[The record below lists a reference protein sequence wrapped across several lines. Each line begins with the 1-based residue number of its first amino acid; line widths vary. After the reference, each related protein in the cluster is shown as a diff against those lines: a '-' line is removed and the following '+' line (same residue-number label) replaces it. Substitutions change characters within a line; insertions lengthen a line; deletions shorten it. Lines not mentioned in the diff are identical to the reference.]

1 MSQKQKSRAGKPKEG
16 EAEVCFIIMPYGG
29 PFDRYYENIYA
40 PAVRDAGLEPK
51 RADSIFASGAILA
64 DIWHFTKRAKIL
76 LADMS
81 GHNPNVFYE
90 LGLAHA
96 IAKPV
101 VLVAPSIDDVPFD
114 LRGLRVIPYD
124 KDDES
129 WGSKLRDDI
138 KKALTETLQD
148 IRRAIPPTFLTA
160 APPTMIPQEEPVMLE
175 LRKLQDAVRAIQA
188 SLPEPKRYYPVAEEI
203 SKKQGLAD
211 ATSYLMSKLPGG
223 GTIKQ
228 FVDISQ
234 ALKTGSKNSLAATLN
249 LAGFSGSDSLELAE
263 EALRMMQPP
272 KDELLRTDH
281 GEG

>member
-1 MSQKQKSRAGKPKEG
+1 MSQKQRARAAKPKEG
-16 EAEVCFIIMPYGG
+16 EAEICFIIMPYGV

-40 PAVRDAGLEPK
+40 PAVRDAGLLPK

-101 VLVAPSIDDVPFD
+101 VLIAPSIDDVPFD

-129 WGSKLRDDI
+129 WGSKLRSDI
-138 KKALTETLQD
+138 KQALIETLQD
-148 IRRAIPPTFLTA
+148 MGRAVPPTFLDA
-160 APPTMIPQEEPVMLE
+160 APRTEIPQEEPILLE
-175 LRKLQDAVRAIQA
+175 LRKLQDVVRAVQA
-188 SLPEPKRYYPVAEEI
+188 SMPEPKRFYPAPGEE
-203 SKKQGLAD
+203 SKDQRLTKAVNYLLSQVSMSKD
-211 ATSYLMSKLPGG
+211 SYLRILS
-223 GTIKQ
+223 
-228 FVDISQ
+228 
-234 ALKTGSKNSLAATLN
+234 ALKRDRKLVVEQELTNMGLQNDAVRDLAQTL
-249 LAGFSGSDSLELAE
+249 FSMVQS
-263 EALRMMQPP
+263 PN
-272 KDELLRTDH
+272 DELLRADH
-281 GEG
+281 GDG